1 MRKYQVPSAEE
12 DKIYTMSYIGFN
24 HTIDGKNIDDIISS
38 YNKNIDSKD
47 EIIVS
52 NDEDGLRIAKLGD
65 INKAY
70 ELLRV
75 EIVSRDPRDMEGY
88 LECVQQAVILYFGA
102 YSNREKRIKFYPTEE
117 EIKNKGKKH
126 GRISDFGKPGNRDLA
141 LSLERSILAQNLMI
155 WCCVDINTY
164 LKISETT
171 INGKDRVHSYNLVH
185 DGLKDKYYICDFS
198 IPSFRNG
205 KIHPIICE
213 IPKYVYEKMISPL
226 PEIGYSVEVDYLN
239 EVNGKNYLIT
249 YDAGRDDIYKVESS
263 RVKKKV

>member
-1 MRKYQVPSAEE
+1 MRKYTVQLDDSKDVLS
-12 DKIYTMSYIGFN
+12 MSYIGLN
-24 HTIDGKNIDDIISS
+24 HTVDGKDLPNIISS

-52 NDEDGLRIAKLGD
+52 NNEEGLRIAKLGD
-65 INKAY
+65 ITKAY
-70 ELLRV
+70 QLLRT
-75 EIVSRDPRDMEGY
+75 EIVSRDPRDVEAY
-88 LECVQQAVILYFGA
+88 LECVQQAVIQYFGP

-117 EIKNKGKKH
+117 EVKSGKRH
-126 GRISDFGKPGNRDLA
+126 GRISEFGKPNNRDLA
-141 LSLERSILAQNLMI
+141 LSLERAVLAQNLMI
-155 WCCVDINTY
+155 WCCVDIDSY

-198 IPSFRNG
+198 IPSFREG
-205 KIHPIICE
+205 RIHPIICE
-213 IPKYVYEKMISPL
+213 LPKVVYEKMISPL
-226 PEIGYSVEVDYLN
+226 PNVGYSVEVDYLN

-249 YDAGRDDIYKVESS
+249 YDAGRDDVYKVESS